1 MAKLVSETY
10 GEALFSLGL
19 EKGIVDSLME
29 EIDALRG
36 ILEENPG
43 FSRLMNHPDIGRDEK
58 LEVLQKV
65 FEGKL
70 SDTMYGFLEVLIH
83 KGRYGAAEDIFTYY
97 TDRYK
102 AYHRIGVAFVTSAVE
117 LTGAQKSK
125 IEKRLLET
133 TQFDKMELHFSL
145 DEELIGGLVIRIGD
159 RVVDSSIRTKL
170 EGLQRQLMKVQLL

>member
-10 GEALFSLGL
+10 GEALFSLGM
-19 EKGIVDSLME
+19 EKEAVDSLME
-29 EIDALRG
+29 EIIALDK
-36 ILEENPG
+36 ILEGNPG

-58 LEVLQKV
+58 LAILQTV

-83 KGRYGAAEDIFTYY
+83 KGRYGAIDDIFTYY

-102 AYHRIGVAFVTSAVE
+102 AFHKIGVAYITSAVA
-117 LTGAQKSK
+117 LTDGQKAR
-125 IEKRLLET
+125 IEKRLIET
-133 TQFDKMELHFSL
+133 TQYSKMELHFRL
-145 DEELIGGLVIRIGD
+145 DKDLIGGLVIRIGD

-170 EGLQRQLMKVQLL
+170 EGLQRQLMKVQLS

>member
-97 TDRYK
+97 MDRYK
-102 AYHRIGVAFVTSAVE
+102 R
-117 LTGAQKSK
+117 
-125 IEKRLLET
+125 
-133 TQFDKMELHFSL
+133 
-145 DEELIGGLVIRIGD
+145 
-159 RVVDSSIRTKL
+159 
-170 EGLQRQLMKVQLL
+170 

>member
-10 GEALFSLGL
+10 GEALFGLGL
-19 EKGIVDSLME
+19 EKGLVDSLME
-29 EIDALRG
+29 EIDALRA
-36 ILEENPG
+36 ILDANPD
-43 FSRLMNHPDIGRDEK
+43 FAALMNHPDIGRDEK
-58 LEVLQKV
+58 LGVLSRV

-70 SDTMYGFLEVLIH
+70 SGTMFGFLRVLIS
-83 KGRYGAAEDIFTYY
+83 KGRYGAIDSIFIYY

-102 AYHRIGVAFVTSAVE
+102 EYHRIGVARVTSAQA
-117 LTGAQKSK
+117 LTRSQQER

-133 TQFDKMELHFSL
+133 TKYAKMEMHYDV

-170 EGLQRQLMKVQLL
+170 DSLQRQLMKIQL

>member
-10 GEALFSLGL
+10 GEALFSLGM
-19 EKGIVDSLME
+19 EKGAVDSPMA
-29 EIDALRG
+29 EIVSLTK
-36 ILEENPG
+36 ILDGNPG

-58 LEVLQKV
+58 LAILQKV

-83 KGRYGAAEDIFTYY
+83 KGRYGAIDDIFTYY

-102 AYHRIGVAFVTSAVE
+102 AFHKIGVAYVSSAVA
-117 LTGAQKSK
+117 LTDEQKAR
-125 IEKRLLET
+125 IEKRLIET
-133 TQFDKMELHFSL
+133 TQYSKMELHFRL
-145 DEELIGGLVIRIGD
+145 DKALIGGLVIRIGD

-170 EGLQRQLMKVQLL
+170 EGLQRQLMKVQLS